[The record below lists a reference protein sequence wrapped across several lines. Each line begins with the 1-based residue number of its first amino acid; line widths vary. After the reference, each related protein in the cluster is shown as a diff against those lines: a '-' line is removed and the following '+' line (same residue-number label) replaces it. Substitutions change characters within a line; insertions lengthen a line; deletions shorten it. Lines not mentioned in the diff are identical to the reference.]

1 MEQRD
6 LPILSALGQTTRW
19 RVFELLIQHPDEGML
34 QGEIARALGVDKNL
48 MSVHLK
54 IMRSAGLV
62 SAERNGREV
71 TYRVTPAA
79 ARAAAQTIIDLVDE
93 KVTQ

>member
-19 RVFELLIQHPDEGML
+19 RVFELLIRHPDEGML

-79 ARAAAQTIIDLVDE
+79 ARGAAQTIINLVDE
-93 KVTQ
+93 KVAQ